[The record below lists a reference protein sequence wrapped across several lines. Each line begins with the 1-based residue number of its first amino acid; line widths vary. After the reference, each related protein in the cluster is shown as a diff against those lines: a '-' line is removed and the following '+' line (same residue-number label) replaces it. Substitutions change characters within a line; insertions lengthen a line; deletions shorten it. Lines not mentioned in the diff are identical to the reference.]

1 MKNLNELRDIRAEV
15 LDMSFDY
22 KNVHRILYLV
32 HETKDLLDENN
43 PIPNRDIALHQTNKV
58 IDNEVM
64 KLVKSGSEDDIKS
77 SFNELVDNFKLV
89 LAYIA

>member
-1 MKNLNELRDIRAEV
+1 MKNLNELRDLKQEV
-15 LDMSFDY
+15 VDMKFDY

-32 HETKDLLDENN
+32 YKTKNLLEENN

-58 IDNEVM
+58 INQELM
-64 KLVKSGSEDDIKS
+64 HLIKS
-77 SFNELVDNFKLV
+77 DAEPEIKIAFNELIDNFKLV